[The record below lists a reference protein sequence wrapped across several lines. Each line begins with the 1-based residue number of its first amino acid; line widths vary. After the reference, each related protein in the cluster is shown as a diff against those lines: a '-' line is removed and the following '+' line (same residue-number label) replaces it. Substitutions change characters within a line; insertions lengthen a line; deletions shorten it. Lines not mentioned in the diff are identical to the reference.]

1 MDRKSYMDL
10 QKTIDILLI
19 EDREED
25 IEFTM
30 RALQKHNLADNA
42 KIIKDGEEALR
53 FIFATREYSERNV
66 SDLPK
71 LIILDL
77 KLPTA
82 GGLEILRKIRSDE
95 RTNPAIVVMLTSS
108 EEDSD
113 LYESYKL
120 RANSY
125 IVKPVDFDEFIKVV
139 SRVGYYWLRLNELPQ

>member
-1 MDRKSYMDL
+1 M
-10 QKTIDILLI
+10 IDILLV
-19 EDREED
+19 EDRDED

-42 KIIKDGEEALR
+42 KIIKDGEEAIR
-53 FIFATREYSERNV
+53 FIFATGEYSERNV

-108 EEDSD
+108 QEDSD

-120 RANSY
+120 GANSY

-139 SRVGYYWLRLNELPQ
+139 SSIGYYWLRLNELPQ

>member
-1 MDRKSYMDL
+1 MDL
-10 QKTIDILLI
+10 QQTVDILLV
-19 EDREED
+19 EDREEE

-30 RALQKHNLADNA
+30 RALQKRNLADNA

-53 FIFATREYSERNV
+53 FIFATGEYSERNV

-77 KLPTA
+77 KLPMA

-95 RTNPAIVVMLTSS
+95 RTNLAIVVMLTSS
-108 EEDSD
+108 QEDSD

-120 RANSY
+120 GANSY
-125 IVKPVDFDEFIKVV
+125 IVKPVDFDEFIRVV
-139 SRVGYYWLRLNELPQ
+139 SSVGYYWLQLNERPH

>member
-1 MDRKSYMDL
+1 ML
-10 QKTIDILLI
+10 V

-95 RTNPAIVVMLTSS
+95 RTNLAIVVMLTSS
-108 EEDSD
+108 QENSD

-120 RANSY
+120 GANSY
-125 IVKPVDFDEFIKVV
+125 IVKPVDFDEFIRVV
-139 SRVGYYWLRLNELPQ
+139 SSVGYYWLQLNERPH

>member
-1 MDRKSYMDL
+1 MDL
-10 QKTIDILLI
+10 QQTVEILLV
-19 EDREED
+19 EDREEE

-30 RALQKHNLADNA
+30 RALQKLNLADKA
-42 KIIKDGEEALR
+42 KVIKDGEEAIR
-53 FIFATREYSERNV
+53 FIFATGEYSERNV

-95 RTNPAIVVMLTSS
+95 RTNLAIVVMLTSS
-108 EEDSD
+108 EEDCD

-125 IVKPVDFDEFIKVV
+125 IVKPVDFDEFMKVV
-139 SRVGYYWLRLNELPQ
+139 SRVGYYWLQLNELPQ